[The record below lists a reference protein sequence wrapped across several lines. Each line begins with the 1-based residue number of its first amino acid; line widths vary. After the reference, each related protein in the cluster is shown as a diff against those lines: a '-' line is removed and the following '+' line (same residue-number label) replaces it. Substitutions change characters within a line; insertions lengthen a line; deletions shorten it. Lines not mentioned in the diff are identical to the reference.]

1 VGDFQLVDRRV
12 VDAMRDI
19 RDNYPFLRMMTF
31 ECGGRS
37 VGVPY
42 NWRSRK
48 KGLSKNRITSLIDQ
62 GLNGLVSFTTAP
74 MRLSLYIGFGLAFL
88 SVFYA
93 VLNLMVGL
101 LRYRT
106 VAEPGIMTLI
116 VAFFFFGGIQLFFLG
131 IIGEYILA
139 IYGQV
144 RDRPVVFER
153 ERINFE
159 PEMSEDRAGGHIPGQ
174 GR

>member
-1 VGDFQLVDRRV
+1 MLQTTRNSPIPELSVWAPLVL
-12 VDAMRDI
+12 AI
-19 RDNYPFLRMMTF
+19 LRIV
-31 ECGGRS
+31 S
-37 VGVPY
+37 A
-42 NWRSRK
+42 
-48 KGLSKNRITSLIDQ
+48 LLLIDQ

-106 VAEPGIMTLI
+106 IAEPGVMTLI

-153 ERINFE
+153 ERINFG
-159 PEMSEDRAGGHIPGQ
+159 PEATDDRGGGRIPSVD
-174 GR
+174 R